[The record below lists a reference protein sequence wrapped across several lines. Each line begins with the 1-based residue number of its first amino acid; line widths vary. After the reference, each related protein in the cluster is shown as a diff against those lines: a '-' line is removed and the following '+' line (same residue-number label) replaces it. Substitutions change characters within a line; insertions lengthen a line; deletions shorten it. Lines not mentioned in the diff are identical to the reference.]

1 MPKPLRRILLLIV
14 LTLVYVL
21 AFPRSTGTEPLIER
35 QWVLSLDGAAADGA
49 EAGDGREARVMPFQL
64 GSQFGYFT
72 TDGGLRH
79 IEQIRYGIAQDS
91 ERFANYSVISDNV
104 VLQDPDGAFVRS
116 IAAQGYPRLDHGR
129 LFIFAP
135 GGSAVSEWTVD
146 GQQVWTRDFL
156 SVLTDLDA
164 GETRTAVGLLDGSV
178 HLLAEDGEELF
189 SYATEG
195 VRIPVTLA
203 VALGEDED
211 VLAAVAG
218 IDPQKLI
225 LFERHTEGFF
235 PVFQLELDSD
245 YRRPVLLDFLDD
257 GAMLAVEQPGGLLLY
272 DRSADSFDHIDLGG
286 AVEEV
291 TALPEFGLVLAAAR
305 FAAGTHGAGVAS
317 GEDGTSGEEGAPGED
332 GAGGEAGAG
341 VHRLQATVWP
351 DQRLFSQTMATGEV
365 FLSAEGTRIYIGAN
379 GRLLCVELVQ
389 G

>member
-1 MPKPLRRILLLIV
+1 M
-14 LTLVYVL
+14 
-21 AFPRSTGTEPLIER
+21 
-35 QWVLSLDGAAADGA
+35 
-49 EAGDGREARVMPFQL
+49 
-64 GSQFGYFT
+64 
-72 TDGGLRH
+72 
-79 IEQIRYGIAQDS
+79 
-91 ERFANYSVISDNV
+91 
-104 VLQDPDGAFVRS
+104 LQDPDGAFVRS
-116 IAAQGYPRLDHGR
+116 IAAHGYPRLDHGR

-164 GETRTAVGLLDGSV
+164 GEARTAVGLLDGSV
-178 HLLAEDGEELF
+178 HLLGEDGEELF

-195 VRIPVTLA
+195 SRISVTLA

-225 LFERHTEGFF
+225 LFERHSEGFF

-257 GAMLAVEQPGGLLLY
+257 GATLAVEQPGGLLLY
-272 DRSADSFDHIDLGG
+272 DRSTESFERIELGG

-291 TALPEFGLVLAAAR
+291 TALPELDLVLAAAR
-305 FAAGTHGAGVAS
+305 IAPGAGVAS
-317 GEDGTSGEEGAPGED
+317 GEQNTGEP
-332 GAGGEAGAG
+332 
-341 VHRLQATVWP
+341 VRRLQATVWP
-351 DQRLFSQTMATGEV
+351 DLPLFAQTMVSGDV
-365 FLSAEGTRIYIGAN
+365 FLNAEGSRIYIGAN
-379 GRLLCVELVQ
+379 GRLLCVELVH

>member
-1 MPKPLRRILLLIV
+1 MPKPLRRILLLII

-21 AFPRSTGTEPLIER
+21 AFPRSTGTELLLER
-35 QWVLSLDGAAADGA
+35 QWVLSLDGGAGDGGAADGGA
-49 EAGDGREARVMPFQL
+49 EVGDGREARVMPFRL

-72 TDGGLRH
+72 SDGRLRH

-91 ERFANYSVISDNV
+91 DRFANYSVISENV
-104 VLQDPDGAFVRS
+104 VLQNPDGAFVRS
-116 IAAQGYPRLDHGR
+116 IAAHGYPRLDHGR
-129 LFIFAP
+129 LYIFAP
-135 GGSAVSEWTVD
+135 GGSAVSEWSVD
-146 GQQVWTRDFL
+146 GQQLWTRDFL

-164 GETRTAVGLLDGSV
+164 GENRTAVGLLDGSV
-178 HLLAEDGEELF
+178 HLLDEGGQELF

-195 VRIPVTLA
+195 ARIPVTLA

-235 PVFQLELDSD
+235 PVLQLELDSD
-245 YRRPVLLDFLDD
+245 YRRPLLLDFLDD
-257 GAMLAVEQPGGLLLY
+257 GETLAVEQPGGLLLY
-272 DRSADSFDHIDLGG
+272 HRDTESFNRIDLAG

-291 TALPEFGLVLAAAR
+291 RALPELDLVLAAAR
-305 FAAGTHGAGVAS
+305 V
-317 GEDGTSGEEGAPGED
+317 APGED
-332 GAGGEAGAG
+332 VGD
-341 VHRLQATVWP
+341 VPTRRLQATVWP
-351 DQRLFSQTMATGEV
+351 DLPLFAQTIATDDV
-365 FLSAEGTRIYIGAN
+365 FLSAAGSRVYIGAN

>member
-49 EAGDGREARVMPFQL
+49 VAGDGRESRVIPFRL

-72 TDGGLRH
+72 SDGSLRH
-79 IEQIRYGIAQDS
+79 IEQMRYGIAQDR

-116 IAAQGYPRLDHGR
+116 IAAHGYPRLDDGR
-129 LFIFAP
+129 LHIFAP

-146 GQQVWTRDFL
+146 GQQVWARDFL

-178 HLLAEDGEELF
+178 HLLGEEGEELF

-195 VRIPVTLA
+195 ARIPVTLA
-203 VALGEDED
+203 VALGNDED
-211 VLAAVAG
+211 VIAAVAG

-257 GAMLAVEQPGGLLLY
+257 GATLAVEQPGGLLLY
-272 DRSADSFDHIDLGG
+272 DRSTESFDRIDLGG
-286 AVEEV
+286 EIDEV
-291 TALPEFGLVLAAAR
+291 TALPELDLVLAAAR
-305 FAAGTHGAGVAS
+305 VAPGTHGAGATR
-317 GEDGTSGEEGAPGED
+317 GEDGSPAS
-332 GAGGEAGAG
+332 
-341 VHRLQATVWP
+341 VRRLQATVWP
-351 DQRLFSQTMATGEV
+351 DLPLFSQAMATDDV
-365 FLSAEGTRIYIGAN
+365 FLSAAGSRIYIGAN